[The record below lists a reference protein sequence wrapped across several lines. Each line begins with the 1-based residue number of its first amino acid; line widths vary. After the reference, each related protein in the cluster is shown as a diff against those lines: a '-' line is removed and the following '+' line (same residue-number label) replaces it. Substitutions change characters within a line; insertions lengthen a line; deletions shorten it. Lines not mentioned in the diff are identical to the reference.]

1 MKNEIMSQIPECKY
15 IKEKYHIP
23 QHEEHLTN
31 CIEIPNNDITNI
43 LIVWKDDE
51 DSQCRAFLIN

>member
-1 MKNEIMSQIPECKY
+1 MSQIPECKY

-43 LIVWKDDE
+43 LIV
-51 DSQCRAFLIN
+51 